1 MNPSQAFPEHPS
13 LRWNATHYYIITF
26 IITLLHYYITRC
38 WLEILWKETASR
50 TVTAKAGVRG
60 KNVKYAK
67 MSCNCP

>member
-50 TVTAKAGVRG
+50 TVTAKAGESRCQRKKRQIR
-60 KNVKYAK
+60 KNEL
-67 MSCNCP
+67 